1 MMTTTTKTDISHI
14 PTDLFIP
21 PDALELCLDAFSGP
35 LDLLLYLI
43 RREKIDILDIPIVR
57 ITEQYMEYIDQMAA
71 HRMTLAADYLV
82 MAAMLAEI
90 KSRLLLPVIAAVDDD
105 AEEVDP
111 RLELVK
117 RLQIYEQFKYAALRL
132 DQLPRRGRDHFVVC
146 LKSNHIMLSP
156 ILPDANVADLLAA
169 QSRLVKRHV
178 HTMHHEVIREKLLVR
193 DRMAQVLQRLQTE
206 DCLEFTT
213 LFQEDE
219 GKMGVVVALLAI
231 LELAKQAILT
241 IIQIDLFAPIYIQA
255 NKLS

>member
-1 MMTTTTKTDISHI
+1 M
-14 PTDLFIP
+14 
-21 PDALELCLDAFSGP
+21 
-35 LDLLLYLI
+35 YLI

-57 ITEQYMEYIDQMAA
+57 ITEQYMQYIDQMAA
-71 HRMTLAADYLV
+71 NRMALAADYLV

-90 KSRLLLPVIAAVDDD
+90 KSRLLLPVIHSVDED
-105 AEEVDP
+105 AEEIDP

-146 LKSNHIMLSP
+146 LKSNHITVNP
-156 ILPDANVADLLAA
+156 ILPEVSITDLLAA
-169 QSRLVKRHV
+169 HARLAKRHV
-178 HTMHHEVIREKLLVR
+178 HTMHHAVVREKLLVR

-206 DCLEFTT
+206 GCLEFTT
-213 LFQEDE
+213 LFQPDE

-241 IIQIDLFAPIYIQA
+241 IIQIDLFAPIYVQSNA
-255 NKLS
+255 SN